1 MGLATKQGDYMAVF
15 VHAPIDEDVYVEM
28 PQGFAEHGQ
37 VLKLKRSLY
46 GLKQS
51 PINFFLFLKAKLEA
65 AVREDHMRSHWKGL
79 ASTYEVQWKKA

>member
-1 MGLATKQGDYMAVF
+1 MLILSQVMGLATKQVDYTAAF
-15 VHAPIDEDVYVEM
+15 VHAPIDKNVYVEM

-51 PINFFLFLKAKLEA
+51 PRNFFLFLK
-65 AVREDHMRSHWKGL
+65 
-79 ASTYEVQWKKA
+79 